1 LRTLWDCG
9 SPMTRNPTPRSES
22 ALELVKSLER
32 RLQHLRRTTQGHE
45 DLIREME
52 VALQE
57 VLAALGI
64 G

>member
-1 LRTLWDCG
+1 
-9 SPMTRNPTPRSES
+9 MTRNPTPRSES
-22 ALELVKSLER
+22 ALELVKSIER

-52 VALQE
+52 IALQE